1 MGQSYSEK
9 AVFFFF
15 LFLFSVALLLAGNL
29 IIPFIGTIVLGFVF
43 TGISI
48 PLYNFFLIKLR
59 PSFASGMTCA
69 VIFFVVLV
77 PAIFFV
83 GVISKEAYDL
93 YLMGKD
99 AVLSNQLTLVLQ
111 NTHILDK
118 LNRILSTMGFKVS
131 LSWDALIKP
140 VSDLGRVVGLSLFQ
154 QASFI
159 ASNVFQVVFYFCL
172 MLIVVFYLLIDG
184 DSLIE
189 YIYNL
194 SPLPREH
201 NEKLFEKFGNMA
213 GAILVGNGLG
223 GLIQGCCGGAVFFL
237 FGLGA
242 PFLWGVIMVFLAFL
256 PVVGVGAVLLPAAL
270 FLMLKHRIAAGIFVV
285 VFYLLLSLGIEY
297 IFKPKIVG
305 DRVKMHPLVI
315 FFAVL
320 GGLKIYGI
328 LGIIYGPL
336 IATLF
341 LTLADIYF
349 ANFQVLIEPEKFEK
363 KLSIDS

>member
-1 MGQSYSEK
+1 MGQSYSES

-15 LFLFSVALLLAGNL
+15 LFLFSVALLLAGRL
-29 IIPFIGTIVLGFVF
+29 ILPFLGTIVLGFVF

-48 PLYNFFLIKLR
+48 PLYSFFLKKFR
-59 PSFASGMTCA
+59 PYFASGLTCA
-69 VIFFVVLV
+69 IIFLVVFV
-77 PAIFFV
+77 PALFFI
-83 GVISKEAYDL
+83 GVISKEAYHL

-99 AVLSNQLTLVLQ
+99 AVFGNQLTKVLQ
-111 NTHILDK
+111 NTHIVDK
-118 LNRILSTMGFKVS
+118 INSILSTMGFKVS
-131 LSWDALIKP
+131 LSWDSLIKP
-140 VSDLGRVVGLSLFQ
+140 VSDFGRVVGLSLFQ

-159 ASNVFQVVFYFCL
+159 ASNIFQFVVYFCL

-194 SPLPREH
+194 SPLPRKH
-201 NEKLFEKFGNMA
+201 NEKLFQKFGDMA
-213 GAILVGNGLG
+213 GAILVGNGFG
-223 GLIQGCCGGAVFFL
+223 GLIQGCFGGAVFFV
-237 FGLGA
+237 FGLDA
-242 PFLWGVIMVFLAFL
+242 PFLWGAIMGFLAFL
-256 PVVGVGAVLLPAAL
+256 PIVGIGAVLIPTAL
-270 FLMLKHRIAAGIFVV
+270 FLMLKHRLAAGIFIM
-285 VFYLLLSLGIEY
+285 VFYLLLSLFTEY

-305 DRVKMHPLVI
+305 DRVNMHPLVI

-349 ANFQVLIEPEKFEK
+349 SSFQILIEPEKFK
-363 KLSIDS
+363 KNNK